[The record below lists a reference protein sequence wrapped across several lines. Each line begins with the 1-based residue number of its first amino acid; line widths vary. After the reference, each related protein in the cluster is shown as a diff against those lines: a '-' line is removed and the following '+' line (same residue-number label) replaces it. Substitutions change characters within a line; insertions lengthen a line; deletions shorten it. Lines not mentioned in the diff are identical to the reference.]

1 MALASQTARLSE
13 VGRSSFRTPRA
24 RRRTRLA
31 PIGAAA
37 LLIAGLGAV
46 GWLWLGD
53 HGPKQGPDTPA
64 DQVRDPLAATF
75 TSLPSGGGGATPG
88 GGTTGPG
95 AAPAGAPQ
103 NPTPQE
109 PLSVISMGASKS
121 ASTMSGG
128 SPALANRND
137 PAGAASPPSA
147 SPQIVNP
154 APAAA
159 PSTSQ
164 PGGSQ
169 RGGAQPA
176 SSLPTGSQPVSP
188 PPSAAPSAPPPAPV
202 SGQASAAIGDA
213 ERLVASNRLVEAR
226 IALNAALAASPTGA
240 DAAALRDRIARINE
254 TLVFS
259 PTVAPGDTLSEVYAV
274 QPGDTLVRIAAN
286 NHIATDWRLI
296 QRINRMAD
304 PRRLTVGQKLKLLRG
319 PFHAVVSKSD
329 YRLDLYA
336 GESGSPGERVFI
348 RSFRVGLG
356 ENNSTPLGNFVIRPQ
371 SKLVNPTWANPRT
384 GEFFAA
390 DNPKNPIGERWIG
403 LDPADAAAAAH
414 TQYGLHGTV
423 EPDSIGQQKSMGC
436 VRLLPDDIALLYEL
450 LVDKAS
456 TVKIEP

>member
-75 TSLPSGGGGATPG
+75 TALPAGGATPG
-88 GGTTGPG
+88 GGTTGTG
-95 AAPAGAPQ
+95 AALAGGPQ

-121 ASTMSGG
+121 ASTTSGG

-137 PAGAASPPSA
+137 PAGAAPSP
-147 SPQIVNP
+147 SPAPQTVNP
-154 APAAA
+154 APAAT
-159 PSTSQ
+159 PSTAQ
-164 PGGSQ
+164 PN
-169 RGGAQPA
+169 GAQPA
-176 SSLPTGSQPVSP
+176 GSQPASAQPAAP
-188 PPSAAPSAPPPAPV
+188 PPTAAPSAPPPAPV

-356 ENNSTPLGNFVIRPQ
+356 ENNSTPLGNFVVRPQ

-390 DNPKNPIGERWIG
+390 DNPKNPIGEHWIG

-436 VRLLPDDIALLYEL
+436 VRLLPDDIGLLYEL
-450 LVDKAS
+450 LVDKVS